1 LAVWLLGFH
10 GDIVHLSMVAES
22 PARITRVVLK
32 NYKSIVHCDVEL
44 KPLTI
49 LVGPNGSG
57 KSNFVDA
64 LSFVKQAL
72 VLGLDQAVRNR
83 GNALRI
89 LSEGRPA
96 GASSFSIDLGFRLSD
111 GSEGRFAF
119 EIKVAPDAEFRVV
132 SEVLERGGLDEP
144 IGRQLYRIGP
154 DGASMWASNQVAGTY
169 PVSAGDRLYLVA
181 YSGMPEARPVYDLL
195 TSMVFYSPE
204 PSLMRA
210 IRPRETERRLR
221 SDGANVAS
229 ILRRVVKADDPELL
243 ERITA
248 YLARI
253 LPVLR
258 AVRAEDLAGYD
269 LLMLRQSIPNTAG
282 WWDAQPDQISDGTL
296 RALGVLVALF
306 QGRLGG
312 KSETSLVGIEEP
324 EAGIHPAAAR
334 ILLGAMQDAS
344 YTTQVLATTHS
355 ADMLTM
361 GDVDLD
367 SLLVVAAENG
377 VTQIGP
383 LDEVSRSAVRD
394 RLYTVGELIQMDYI
408 RPKAQVNGSSD
419 DATTPAPPVR
429 QT

>member
-1 LAVWLLGFH
+1 MA
-10 GDIVHLSMVAES
+10 AES

-57 KSNFVDA
+57 KSSFLDA
-64 LSFVKQAL
+64 LRFVSEAL
-72 VLGLDQAVRNR
+72 TVGLEQAVYNR
-83 GNALRI
+83 GNVSRI
-89 LSEGRPA
+89 LSEARSDGS
-96 GASSFSIDLGFRLSD
+96 SSFSIDLYLHFSPSDNGHYGFEVEATADGGFR
-111 GSEGRFAF
+111 
-119 EIKVAPDAEFRVV
+119 VTH
-132 SEVLERGGLDEP
+132 EVLKRSGIPEP
-144 IGRQLYRIGP
+144 MGPVLYEIDSKGWEIWDPQDITRDTP
-154 DGASMWASNQVAGTY
+154 PPN
-169 PVSAGDRLYLVA
+169 DRLFLVN
-181 YSGMPEARPVYDLL
+181 YSSMFVARPAYYLM
-195 TSMVFYSPE
+195 TSMAFSHPNPE
-204 PSLMRA
+204 LMRA
-210 IRPRETERRLR
+210 VRPHELGQRLLP
-221 SDGANVAS
+221 DGSNVAN
-229 ILRRVVKADDPELL
+229 ILRRAAVDEEPELL

-258 AVRAEDLAGYD
+258 EIRAEDLGGYD
-269 LLMLRQSIPNTAG
+269 LLSLRQSIANQRG
-282 WWDAQPDQISDGTL
+282 WWDARPDQISDGTL

-312 KSETSLVGIEEP
+312 KLETSLVGVEEP
-324 EAGIHPAAAR
+324 EAGVHPAAAR

-367 SLLVVAAENG
+367 SLLVVVAENG

-394 RLYTVGELIQMDYI
+394 RLYTVGELILMDYV
-408 RPKAQVNGSSD
+408 RPKAQVNGTSD
-419 DATTPAPPVR
+419 DATTPAPPAR